1 MDGVGIRR
9 LGEVKSSTFIS
20 SHRDR
25 SWKDRTRLKTFKK
38 VIFAKSVLTYVRT
51 QVQYKGVKTSAK
63 ANTRISS

>member
-9 LGEVKSSTFIS
+9 LGEVKSSTFVS

-25 SWKDRTRLKTFKK
+25 SWRRQNKVENFKK
-38 VIFAKSVLTYVRT
+38 VIFANSVLTYVRT

-63 ANTRISS
+63 ANTRI